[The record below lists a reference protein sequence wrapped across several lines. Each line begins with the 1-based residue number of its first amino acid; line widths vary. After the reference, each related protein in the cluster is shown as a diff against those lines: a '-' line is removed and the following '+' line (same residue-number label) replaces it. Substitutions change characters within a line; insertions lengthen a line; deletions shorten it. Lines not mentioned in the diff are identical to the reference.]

1 MEQDVLGLDVAVDHA
16 VAVGVAQ
23 GAGDLG
29 RDPDDVGDRKLLLA
43 PEPVAQRFALDERHH
58 VVRSAAD
65 LARVD
70 EPEDVGVLQV
80 GDGLDLAEE
89 PLGADDGREV
99 GAEHLDGDLALV
111 AEVVGEVDRGHAAL
125 AELALDAVAVGENG
139 AEALDGVGHA
149 AESAPGGEGG
159 MCAEP

>member
-1 MEQDVLGLDVAVDHA
+1 MQQDVLGLDVAVDHA

-29 RDPDDVGDRKLLLA
+29 RDPDGVGDGELLLA
-43 PEPVAQRFALDERHH
+43 AEPVAQRFALDERHD
-58 VVRSAAD
+58 VVRGAAD

-70 EPEDVGVLQV
+70 EAEDVGVLQV

-89 PLGADDGREV
+89 PLGADHGGEV

-111 AEVVGEVDRGHAAL
+111 AEVVGEVDGGHAAL

-149 AESAPGGEGG
+149 AEPSPGSGRG
-159 MCAEP
+159 MYAEP